1 MKWKRF
7 ILDIAFTFS
16 TKIKFGRYGLPK
28 HHAQAISLV
37 WGSLRLTSTTMSE
50 SMWPLLGE
58 GRGFGGWGHHNTS
71 SIHYLFKPPNPS
83 WIHTPLTY
91 KFPAIPEKLQSRKE
105 FQTLTQLAQPP
116 NVSNYPGQSVI
127 PVWPTKVHFRSNI
140 SKIKD
145 TSVTTLLSTYTRPLL
160 AQPHFPFL
168 KLLKYLAQHICH
180 TNWCCNQIALITTNN
195 HFGRDCNRGT
205 VSQRIR

>member
-1 MKWKRF
+1 MKKVHFGYCIHFFHRNQVWKVWSAQTPCTSSLTCVGLTQAR
-7 ILDIAFTFS
+7 LDNHEWI
-16 TKIKFGRYGLPK
+16 
-28 HHAQAISLV
+28 HV
-37 WGSLRLTSTTMSE
+37 
-50 SMWPLLGE
+50 PLLGE
-58 GRGFGGWGHHNTS
+58 GRGFGGWEHHNTS
-71 SIHYLFKPPNPS
+71 SIHHLFKPQTQAEY
-83 WIHTPLTY
+83 TPLTY

-127 PVWPTKVHFRSNI
+127 LVWPTKVHFRSNI

-145 TSVTTLLSTYTRPLL
+145 TSVTTLLPTYTRPLL

-168 KLLKYLAQHICH
+168 KLLKYLAQHIRH
-180 TNWCCNQIALITTNN
+180 TNWCCNQTALITTNN
-195 HFGRDCNRGT
+195 HFGRDCNRET